1 MLNKNVFNP
10 HEYLAYYLCNDLY
23 GYHPLN
29 EEKGRIPQIETI
41 LNEIETVVTQNI
53 DEGESK
59 TLRFPFIPKTPTF
72 FDCINFNLELTIT
85 KEDNVDIFYKDDVS
99 GEFDAGSVL
108 WFNGKI
114 ASFNIKA
121 TISCPKSRFSFNF
134 RRTIGH
140 ELLHA
145 YELYKRRVKGIPN
158 NTIKGRNLYNN
169 ISTFIDSDIEPQQT
183 LARLF
188 YLNYPK
194 ELNAYSQGIQSEY
207 ADVVQRI
214 SYKFLQLPYNYLK
227 ANIVEYLQL
236 ETVKD
241 GINYIFYMY
250 NDQKIIQALSE
261 VLGRPIMNITQ
272 AKKII
277 RSALLNIEQ
286 TFDKALSR
294 AIETYAAKTQDAL
307 ATPQTL
313 GTIEKR
319 QNTLKEIKNKY
330 GVPSNIKQ

>member
-1 MLNKNVFNP
+1 MLNKNTFNS

-23 GYHPLN
+23 GFHPLN
-29 EEKGRIPQIETI
+29 EEKGRIPQIEAI
-41 LNEIETVVTQNI
+41 LNEIETVVTENI

-59 TLRFPFIPKTPTF
+59 TMRFPFIPKISTF

-85 KEDNVDIFYKDDVS
+85 KEDNVDIFYKDEAS
-99 GEFDAGSVL
+99 GAFDAGSVL
-108 WFNGKI
+108 WFNNKI

-145 YELYKRRVKGIPN
+145 YELYKRAANGIPN
-158 NTIKGRNLYNN
+158 NTIKGRNLYNKIVN
-169 ISTFIDSDIEPQQT
+169 LMDSGKEPQQT

-194 ELNAYSQGIQSEY
+194 ELNAYSQAIQNEY

-241 GINYIFYMY
+241 GIKYIVYMH
-250 NDQKIIQALSE
+250 NDQEIIQALSE
-261 VLGRPIMNITQ
+261 VLGRPIMNIIQ

-277 RSALLNIEQ
+277 KSAILNIEQ

-294 AIETYAAKTQDAL
+294 AIETYAAKTQNTL

-313 GTIEKR
+313 GTIEKTK
-319 QNTLKEIKNKY
+319 NTLKEIKEHY